1 MTLST
6 SRSKIWSIIITLFCF
21 IFLLFPNVFN
31 TREATVL
38 ETCAYALF
46 FWGIIYA
53 LSHRLFVIIA
63 WLASLWWVMSL
74 FLTWQSSVKINPT
87 FLGMILN
94 TNLSEIYD
102 FFSTFGWW
110 WLIAFFVWQG
120 LITVMLIFVY
130 RHPLNLQ
137 SKHRILIVSLSVFMY
152 GVLLFLTKDPF
163 EPSHSSSTTDVNSA
177 FTNNLDFDQHGYI
190 FVIEKLQNI
199 YPFDLPLAALQLHI
213 NWRGTMKTY
222 NALPPMKANAI
233 DNNMPDTVM
242 LVIGESARRDHWG
255 LYGYTRNTTPL
266 ITKHQ
271 EKLLRFDDMISQ
283 TVATR
288 TALSVMLSRYPILR
302 TDGKNTNQVEHSIVS
317 AFNQAGYQTYWLSNQ
332 GQASVFDNPIT
343 LLANDAQ
350 HTHFTNSNDHTTT
363 GRYDEALLPY
373 VEKALTATSGKKMMV
388 VHLMGSHFNYG
399 HRYPEQFAQF
409 KPHLANKWIEKEDA
423 QKNTQKLINSYD
435 NSILY
440 TDYIL
445 DRLLTTLQTT
455 EKEKSVLFLYI
466 SDHAEDLEGEILTN
480 ETGSCEIKKAS
491 RLSYR
496 AYQIPFIMWASPA
509 YIAAHP
515 DRFQK
520 MEQAQSLPLQQDFI
534 PQTVLDLAGIDIQGN
549 AKTSSILDLD
559 NNQQPIERKVGTTS
573 GLRNYDTAKKEAPCD
588 LSKAR

>member
-1 MTLST
+1 MMLST

-21 IFLLFPNVFN
+21 IFLLFPNIFGTKDIN
-31 TREATVL
+31 AL
-38 ETCAYALF
+38 ETCVYALL
-46 FWGIIYA
+46 FWGAIYA
-53 LSHRLFVIIA
+53 LSHRLFVA
-63 WLASLWWVMSL
+63 TAYLASLWWVMSL

-87 FLGMILN
+87 FLGMVLN
-94 TNLSEIYD
+94 TNLAEIYD

-130 RHPLNLQ
+130 RHPLKIET
-137 SKHRILIVSLSVFMY
+137 KHRVLIVSLSVLLYAITLFFMTDED
-152 GVLLFLTKDPF
+152 VQPLNSP
-163 EPSHSSSTTDVNSA
+163 PSDVNSA
-177 FTNNLDFDQHGYI
+177 FTNNFDFNQNALLTN
-190 FVIEKLQNI
+190 KLQNI
-199 YPFDLPLAALQLHI
+199 YPFDLPISAWSFHT
-213 NWRGTMKTY
+213 NWQGTMKTF
-222 NALPPMKANAI
+222 NALPPMNAYAL
-233 DNNMPDTVM
+233 DDNMPDTVM

-288 TALSVMLSRYPILR
+288 TALSIMLSRYPILR
-302 TDGKNTNQVEHSIVS
+302 TDNKNTNQVEHSIVS

-332 GQASVFDNPIT
+332 GQSSFFDNPIA

-373 VEKALTATSGKKMMV
+373 VEKALTASAGKKMLV

-445 DRLLTTLQTT
+445 DRLLTSLQTT

-515 DRFQK
+515 DHFQK
-520 MEQAQSLPLQQDFI
+520 MVQAQSLPLQQDFI

-559 NNQQPIERKVGTTS
+559 NIKHTIERQVLTAT
-573 GLRNYDTAKKEAPCD
+573 GLRHYETAKKQSPCN
-588 LSKAR
+588 LSQKTQ